1 MFIYILFS
9 TVTFLVLVA
18 TTIHTT
24 NLSTALLY
32 KFLPIILA
40 TVLAF
45 YGLTEIG
52 YITINTG
59 VF

>member
-18 TTIHTT
+18 TTVNTA
-24 NLSTALLY
+24 NLSSALLY
-32 KFLPIILA
+32 KFLPIILGA
-40 TVLAF
+40 ALAF